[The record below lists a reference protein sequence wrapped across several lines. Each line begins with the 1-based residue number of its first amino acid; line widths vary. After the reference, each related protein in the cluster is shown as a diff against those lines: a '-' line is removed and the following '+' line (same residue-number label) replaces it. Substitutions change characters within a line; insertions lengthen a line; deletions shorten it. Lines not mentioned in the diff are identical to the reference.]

1 MITFIRKK
9 MKKIF
14 YAILSVLL
22 LASCASKDDVVYF
35 NGINLA
41 DNITGIDTYMP
52 VYHNNDELIIVVN
65 AIDSEAA
72 KPFNLTATSF
82 NADINIARGQERLQT
97 YIIDSEGEIDFPH
110 HRAVVCGAG

>member
-14 YAILSVLL
+14 YTILSVLL

-65 AIDSEAA
+65 AIDAEAA
-72 KPFNLTATSF
+72 KPFNLTAVAFSD
-82 NADINIARGQERLQT
+82 N
-97 YIIDSEGEIDFPH
+97 
-110 HRAVVCGAG
+110 